1 MPILIAGDEL
11 KKNNKYYEQK
21 IHNLIV
27 NGVERYRLVK
37 NSNTLVYAKGKINLD
52 LNDRYLDSNGQEH
65 FILNKKYSWDWRK
78 IPESLFAFY
87 EDGFYYKD
95 NKKQSSFNQCELPS
109 LTEMM
114 KTKWIADDG
123 WIGITPI
130 TFQGWYFLSST
141 GKWKIDSIK
150 DVHMRTDL
158 FNFKS
163 DTSLP
168 EITLHAEW
176 KIPTYTLTVHNITKY
191 GYNKR
196 IAKSSFYDKQ
206 KEKTFKGDSSRFA
219 ISYNTDLK
227 EFLKNNISNI
237 KYCTWAYDALDGTG
251 NQQSLRNGPQKFL
264 GWTNKQYVYD
274 NTNVSFE
281 CSGPTDSDLAPRTM
295 PARIDVYPQFET
307 IIIVKKASFKSN
319 TFYYNNQS
327 KKKKVSA
334 AGGKY
339 LLKEAVS
346 DTEVKAENSVYLTN
360 AGVQLEYFRFTK
372 KNKKY
377 DIHYRYVWPPPEKVD
392 YYSTAIDRDRV
403 PYSSTIVYKIRS
415 VAPYDWQREGY
426 Y

>member
-1 MPILIAGDEL
+1 MPILIAGDGL
-11 KKNNKYYEQK
+11 KKNNEYYEQK

-27 NGVERYRLVK
+27 NDVEKYRLVK
-37 NSNTLVYAKGKINLD
+37 NSNTLVYAKGKINFD

-65 FILNKKYSWDWRK
+65 FVLNRRFSWDWRK

-114 KTKWIADDG
+114 KTKWITDDG
-123 WIGITPI
+123 WRGITPI
-130 TFQGWYFLSST
+130 TFQGWYFSSST
-141 GKWKIDSIK
+141 REWKIDTIK
-150 DVHMRTDL
+150 DVYTHTDL

-168 EITLHAEW
+168 EITLYAKW

-206 KEKTFKGDSSRFA
+206 KKKTFKGDSSRFT

-227 EFLKNNISNI
+227 KFLKNNISNV
-237 KYCTWAYDALDGTG
+237 KYRTWAYDALDGTR
-251 NQQSLRNGPQKFL
+251 NQQSLRKGPQKFL
-264 GWTNKQYVYD
+264 GWSNEQYVYD
-274 NTNVSFE
+274 NGFK
-281 CSGPTDSDLAPRTM
+281 CHGPTNFDLASSTI
-295 PARIDVYPQFET
+295 PARVDVYPQFKT
-307 IIIVKKASFKSN
+307 IIVVKKANFKSN
-319 TFYYNNQS
+319 TFYYDNQR
-327 KKKKVSA
+327 KKKTVSA

-339 LLKEAVS
+339 LLRETV
-346 DTEVKAENSVYLTN
+346 DNTEVKAENSIYVIN

-372 KNKKY
+372 KKNGEY
-377 DIHYRYVWPPPEKVD
+377 DKHYRYIWAPPERAD
-392 YYSTAIDRDRV
+392 YYSTAVDHDKV

-415 VAPYDWQREGY
+415 VAPYDWQRGGY